1 MLSCKAGWLSSHAP
15 MPRGRGTC
23 VSPAPMPKGRGGGR
37 KPYASVVLMGEG
49 DSQDSFTPC
58 YPPLCYLCVFA
69 HVA

>member
-1 MLSCKAGWLSSHAP
+1 MQGGVAWLSHSYAKGQGDMLLSPTP
-15 MPRGRGTC
+15 MPR
-23 VSPAPMPKGRGGGR
+23 GRGGGR

>member
-1 MLSCKAGWLSSHAP
+1 MLSCKAGWI
-15 MPRGRGTC
+15 G
-23 VSPAPMPKGRGGGR
+23 SPAPVPRGRGGGR

>member
-1 MLSCKAGWLSSHAP
+1 MQGGVAWLSRSYAKGQGD
-15 MPRGRGTC
+15 MLL
-23 VSPAPMPKGRGGGR
+23 SPAPMPRGRGGGR

-49 DSQDSFTPC
+49 DSQDSFNLC